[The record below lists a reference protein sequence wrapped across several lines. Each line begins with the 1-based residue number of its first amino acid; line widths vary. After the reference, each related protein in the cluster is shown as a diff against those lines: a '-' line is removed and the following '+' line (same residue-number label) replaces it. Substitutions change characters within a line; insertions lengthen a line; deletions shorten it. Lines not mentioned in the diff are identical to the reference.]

1 MTEPLPSSA
10 AGDPPAEVPAA
21 ENPNPAEAGVQPLDA
36 LMRAKSLDNHAL
48 VAASPVPITHKLVMR
63 ARRGRRLT
71 PHSRRLV
78 LAAWN
83 AATGAKSAMEDLF
96 DYS

>member
-1 MTEPLPSSA
+1 MTEPLPSPA
-10 AGDPPAEVPAA
+10 AGEAPPASPVPAG
-21 ENPNPAEAGVQPLDA
+21 PNPAEAGVQPLDA
-36 LMRAKSLDNHAL
+36 LMRARSLDNHAL

-83 AATGAKSAMEDLF
+83 AATGGKSAMEDLF